1 MNRLFMA
8 TLVAT
13 CALGGQAF
21 ADEGMR
27 GDGMRGGK
35 MRHGAIMRMD
45 TDKSGDVDRTEFTTA
60 IATRAKERFD
70 RLDTDGDGSVSEA
83 EFSAMIADQAERRF
97 AWLDR
102 DDDGKLTIDDRG
114 GRRCIVLSGAR
125 SATGT
130 SNSPSPCWTR
140 PRRNGPRRRPSWA
153 GSSTSA

>member
-70 RLDTDGDGSVSEA
+70 RLDTTATAGQRGGI
-83 EFSAMIADQAERRF
+83 F
-97 AWLDR
+97 R
-102 DDDGKLTIDDRG
+102 DDRRP
-114 GRRCIVLSGAR
+114 GRAPLCMA
-125 SATGT
+125 
-130 SNSPSPCWTR
+130 R
-140 PRRNGPRRRPSWA
+140 PRR
-153 GSSTSA
+153 